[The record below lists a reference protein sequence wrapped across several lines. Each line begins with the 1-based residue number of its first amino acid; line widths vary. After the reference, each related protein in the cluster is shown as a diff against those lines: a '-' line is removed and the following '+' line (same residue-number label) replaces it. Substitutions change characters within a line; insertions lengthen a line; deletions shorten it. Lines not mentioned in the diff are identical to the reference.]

1 MQGLL
6 QDVRFGVRTLR
17 KNTGFTVAA
26 ILTLAFGIGA
36 NTAVFSVTNAL
47 LLRPFPFRD
56 PQSLYA
62 IKTTDKAG
70 DRPANL
76 VRYEFVRDHTQSF
89 ESMAVWAND
98 NLNFTG
104 RGEPLQLPVARVSPN
119 FLSLLGIQPQLGREF
134 RKEEGRPEG
143 KPVAI
148 LSNSFWRGRFGGDLG
163 VIGQTVTLDSM
174 PYTIIGVLPASIQFA
189 FVGEADI
196 WIPRYF
202 EFSLM
207 TPQQLRAGVGYL
219 GIVARLRPGT
229 ALARAQAE
237 LSVLNQQ
244 YRDQNPKMPDADSAI
259 AIQAEPLRDLV
270 VSEVR
275 GKALF
280 LSGAVGLVLLIACGN
295 VATLLLSR
303 ALSRRKE
310 IAVRTALG
318 ASRNLLIRQLLVES
332 LMLAAVAGV
341 AGLGLG
347 WGEIEA
353 LRKWGNSQLPQGI
366 PVNMNAHVLLFT
378 AAVSL
383 VTGLVFGSFPAFQ
396 LSRVDM
402 NSTLQDEGRG
412 VSASHTRARLKG
424 LLVVGQVALS
434 LVLLISAGLLLRSFS
449 TLSNV
454 DPGFDPRN
462 VLTMNISLPST
473 KYAKPDQP
481 IAFFDELVRRVSAL
495 PGVRGAA
502 ISAALPLRW
511 IRITPLLPEGQPEVP
526 LPERPFIDIEAVS
539 PEWFHTMRV
548 PVRAGRGFTPADD
561 AHAPKVVIAN
571 ETFVRRF
578 WPHENPIGKHVTVGR
593 GPEPAQVI
601 GMAADIKNQGL
612 AKDTQAQLYLPFPQL
627 PWGDMNLL
635 VRTAVPPESMTQT
648 IRAQV
653 ASLDPDQPVVGIQ
666 TVDDLMDNS
675 RAQARFT
682 TALLT
687 SFSLSALL
695 LAIIGI
701 YGVLAYSVAQR
712 RRELG
717 VRFALGA
724 RRSDILRL
732 VVSQGFKLALIGT
745 GIGLV
750 SGLLVT
756 RLMSG
761 MVYKIRVWDPATFV
775 AAPLFLLFTVL
786 LASYLP
792 ARRAANLHP
801 AEALKEA

>member
-1 MQGLL
+1 
-6 QDVRFGVRTLR
+6 
-17 KNTGFTVAA
+17 
-26 ILTLAFGIGA
+26 
-36 NTAVFSVTNAL
+36 
-47 LLRPFPFRD
+47 
-56 PQSLYA
+56 
-62 IKTTDKAG
+62 
-70 DRPANL
+70 
-76 VRYEFVRDHTQSF
+76 
-89 ESMAVWAND
+89 
-98 NLNFTG
+98 
-104 RGEPLQLPVARVSPN
+104 
-119 FLSLLGIQPQLGREF
+119 
-134 RKEEGRPEG
+134 
-143 KPVAI
+143 
-148 LSNSFWRGRFGGDLG
+148 
-163 VIGQTVTLDSM
+163 
-174 PYTIIGVLPASIQFA
+174 
-189 FVGEADI
+189 
-196 WIPRYF
+196 
-202 EFSLM
+202 
-207 TPQQLRAGVGYL
+207 
-219 GIVARLRPGT
+219 LRPGT

-732 VVSQGFKLALIGT
+732 VVSQGFNLARIGT
-745 GIGLV
+745 GIGLA